1 MVFEKK
7 EKYPQKFSH
16 IYKKITKYFIFAK
29 KMWGFGMLSVGA
41 FALCTLA
48 LFAWH
53 GALVTSENQRHFE
66 KSQEAAQTFFKIARL
81 EMMALDQIGQEN
93 EAKNTSPFP
102 ASLIYTAVFDHKE
115 RFSHEASKWIAL
127 EGGKCASTPCPTLFF
142 EKDALLSYLGATSL
156 TKTTHPVGD
165 DKASGRF
172 DVSWDGRTY
181 YTIDV
186 SQKDFIASFAGECLV
201 YVVLLMVLLGL
212 SNALYYGGLFV
223 GTLKA
228 KKGHKR
234 LRATLL
240 RELEEALTKAQAL
253 ENENKRLEKD
263 GRLLTQSRALE
274 ARLTD
279 ALRRRTFVDVGRLGT
294 LSSLLEETVKGNARL
309 EESDIQAFLGDMTQ
323 TSKSLCLQLP
333 HLLNLEKV
341 NVFSLVQECVDLLE
355 YDALKSQVRLVIED
369 ISSASSV
376 RTDALFMTLGL
387 LFILKKT
394 LSRMYSG
401 QIFVSFGIQDQA
413 PALGVRWQGEGV
425 REDHFLASD
434 TMGLAGLQMDERVM
448 EELCKKLQLKI
459 VRSEQATFLCM
470 KNVTSENSFSSSLP
484 ENGNVIP
491 LFA

>member
-1 MVFEKK
+1 MVLDKRENC
-7 EKYPQKFSH
+7 PQNFSRIH
-16 IYKKITKYFIFAK
+16 KNITKYFIFAK
-29 KMWGFGMLSVGA
+29 KMWGFGLLSVGG

-48 LFAWH
+48 LLAWH
-53 GALVTSENQRHFE
+53 GALMTSENQTHFE
-66 KSQEAAQTFFKIARL
+66 KSQEVAHTFFKIARL
-81 EMMALDQIGQEN
+81 EMMALERVGQEN
-93 EAKNTSPFP
+93 DAKSASPFP
-102 ASLIYTAVFDHKE
+102 PSLIYTAVFDHKE
-115 RFSHEASKWIAL
+115 RFSHEAGKWLAL
-127 EGGKCASTPCPTLFF
+127 EGSKCPSSPCPTLFF
-142 EKDALLSYLGATSL
+142 EKDALLAYLGATSI
-156 TKTTHPVGD
+156 TKTAQPVGVGEG
-165 DKASGRF
+165 SGRF
-172 DVSWDGRTY
+172 DVSWDAHTF
-181 YTIDV
+181 YTLDI
-186 SQKDFIASFAGECLV
+186 SQKQFMASFVRERLV
-201 YVVLLMVLLGL
+201 YVVVLMVLLCL
-212 SNALYYGGLFV
+212 SNVLYYGGLFV
-223 GTLKA
+223 GTLSA
-228 KKGHKR
+228 KKDHKR
-234 LRATLL
+234 LRATLV
-240 RELEEALTKAQAL
+240 RELEEAQTKAQAL

-309 EESDIQAFLGDMTQ
+309 DESDIQAFLGDMTQ

-333 HLLNLEKV
+333 HLLNLEPV
-341 NVFSLVQECVDLLE
+341 NVFSLVQECVDLLQ
-355 YDALKSQVRLVIED
+355 YDALKSQVRLVIEE
-369 ISSASSV
+369 ISPASNV

-387 LFILKKT
+387 LFVLKKT

-401 QIFVSFGIQDQA
+401 QIFVSFTTHDQV

-459 VRSEQATFLCM
+459 VRCEQATFLCM
-470 KNVTSENSFSSSLP
+470 KNVTSENPFSSSLP